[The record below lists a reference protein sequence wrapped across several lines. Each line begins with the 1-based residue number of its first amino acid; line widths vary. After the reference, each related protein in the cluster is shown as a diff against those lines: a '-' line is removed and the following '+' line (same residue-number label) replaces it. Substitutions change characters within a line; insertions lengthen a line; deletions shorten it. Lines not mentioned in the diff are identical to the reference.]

1 MISSVR
7 GTEDV
12 LDLTLTTFILN
23 HASTYFE
30 QNNFSQISTPILEHS
45 KLFFHSLG
53 QQTDVV
59 SKEMY
64 VFEAADK
71 EDSICLR
78 PENTASVIR
87 ACHENRIDRFPWKV
101 FSYGPMFRR
110 ERPQKGRLRQF
121 HQINLE
127 IVGST
132 STAQDAHFIKM
143 LDTFFT
149 EKLMIENY
157 VLKLNF
163 LGCFDD
169 RAKYRAYLVA
179 FLDTVKDQ
187 LCQNCVQRK
196 DTNPLRVFDCK
207 NEACKTLYVH
217 APKLTDHLCLA
228 CNEEWLQLRDLLQL
242 LSVNFIVDNSLV
254 RGLDYYQKNVF
265 EFTSKELGAQN
276 AFCGGG
282 RYSLGKEVGARNNYE
297 CIGAALGMERLIMLL
312 EPNKSKLSLPQ
323 RPPLLVI
330 MPIKPEQDPLALLLN
345 ETLQRQG
352 LCTEILYEK
361 ASVSNMM
368 KKANRLGAKYVL
380 TLGEDEQQNGTVTV
394 KNMQSGETTSIKQT
408 EVARSF
414 K

>member
-23 HASTYFE
+23 RASSYFE

-64 VFEAADK
+64 VFDAADK

-78 PENTASVIR
+78 PEATAAVIR

-101 FSYGPMFRR
+101 FSYGPMFRK

-127 IVGST
+127 IVGSL

-149 EKLMIENY
+149 DKLIIENY

-169 RAKYRAYLVA
+169 RTKYRAYLVA
-179 FLDTVKDQ
+179 FLDTIKDQ
-187 LCQNCVQRK
+187 LCQNCLQRK

-207 NEACKTLYVH
+207 NETCKALYVH
-217 APKLTDHLCLA
+217 APKLTDHLCVA

-254 RGLDYYQKNVF
+254 RGLDYYQKTVF

-312 EPNKSKLSLPQ
+312 ELNKAKLPLPQ
-323 RPPLLVI
+323 SPALLVI
-330 MPIKPEQDPLALLLN
+330 MPIKKEQDPLALLLN

-408 EVARSF
+408 GVADYF

>member
-7 GTEDV
+7 GTEDQ
-12 LDLTLTTFILN
+12 LDLTLGAFILSR
-23 HASTYFE
+23 ASSYFG

-45 KLFFHSLG
+45 KLFVHSLG

-64 VFEAADK
+64 VFDAADK

-78 PENTASVIR
+78 PEGTASVIR

-101 FSYGPMFRR
+101 FLYGPMFRR

-121 HQINLE
+121 HQISLE

-132 STAQDAHFIKM
+132 SIAQDAHFIKM
-143 LDTFFT
+143 LDTFFNQ
-149 EKLMIENY
+149 KLMIETY

-169 RAKYRAYLVA
+169 RAQHRTQLIT
-179 FLDTVKDQ
+179 FLETIKDQ
-187 LCQNCVQRK
+187 ICQTCLQRK
-196 DTNPLRVFDCK
+196 DSNTLRIFDCK
-207 NEACKTLYVH
+207 NETCKALYVN
-217 APKLTDHLCLA
+217 APKLTDHLCVP
-228 CNEEWLQLRDLLQL
+228 CTEEWQQLQDLLQL
-242 LSVNFIVDNSLV
+242 LSVNFIIDSSLV
-254 RGLDYYQKNVF
+254 RGLDYYQKTVF
-265 EFTSKELGAQN
+265 EFTSKELGSQN

-312 EPNKSKLSLPQ
+312 ELNKAQLPLPQ
-323 RPPLLVI
+323 KPPLLLI
-330 MPIKPEQDPLALLLN
+330 THEQDPLALLLT

-352 LCTEILYEK
+352 LCTEIMYEK

-380 TLGEDEQQNGTVTV
+380 TLGEDEQQNGTVTI
-394 KNMQSGETTSIKQT
+394 KNMQSGETVSVKQT
-408 EVARSF
+408 EAVQYF

>member
-7 GTEDV
+7 GTEDQ
-12 LDLTLTTFILN
+12 LDLTLETFILEQ
-23 HASTYFE
+23 ASRCFE
-30 QNNFSQISTPILEHS
+30 QNNFSKISTPILEHS

-64 VFEAADK
+64 VFDAVDK

-78 PENTASVIR
+78 PEGTASVIR

-101 FSYGPMFRR
+101 FLYGPMFRR

-121 HQINLE
+121 HQISLE

-132 STAQDAHFIKM
+132 SVAQDAQFIKM
-143 LDTFFT
+143 LDSFFNQ
-149 EKLMIENY
+149 KLMIETY
-157 VLKLNF
+157 ILKLNF

-169 RAKYRAYLVA
+169 RAQHRTNLIA
-179 FLDTVKDQ
+179 FLEIIKEQ
-187 LCQNCVQRK
+187 ICQTCLQRK
-196 DTNPLRVFDCK
+196 DSNTLRIFDCK
-207 NEACKTLYVH
+207 NETCKALYLN
-217 APKLTDHLCLA
+217 APKLTDYLCTS
-228 CNEEWLQLRDLLQL
+228 CTEEWQQLRDLLQL
-242 LSVNFIVDNSLV
+242 LSVNFMIDTSLV
-254 RGLDYYQKNVF
+254 RGLDYYQKTVF

-297 CIGAALGMERLIMLL
+297 CMGAAMGMERLTMLL
-312 EPNKSKLSLPQ
+312 ELNKSQLLLPQ
-323 RPPLLVI
+323 KQPLFII
-330 MPIKPEQDPLALLLN
+330 MPITHAQDPLALLLN
-345 ETLQRQG
+345 ETLHRHG
-352 LCTEILYEK
+352 LCTEIMYEK

-368 KKANRLGAKYVL
+368 KKANKLGAKYVL
-380 TLGEDEQQNGTVTV
+380 LLGEDEQKNGTVTV
-394 KNMQSGETTSIKQT
+394 KNMQTGETVSIKQP
-408 EVARSF
+408 EAAHYF